1 MTRPPSSFMMV
12 RVSGADFD
20 AATPCVSCGHCYA
33 EHFLRND
40 GAVGGCDRD
49 MRAGDG
55 HTHTSGQMNP
65 VHYAC
70 ACDGFTARF
79 HLVRESVVSPVQE
92 QADAAG

>member
-1 MTRPPSSFMMV
+1 MTRPPSSFIMV

-20 AATPCVSCGHCYA
+20 AAAPCVSCGHCYA

-40 GAVGGCDRD
+40 GAAGGCDRD
-49 MRAGDG
+49 MQDGDG
-55 HTHTSGQMNP
+55 QAHEP

-79 HLVRESVVSPVQE
+79 HLVREPVVSSVQE
-92 QADAAG
+92 RSDGPLAS